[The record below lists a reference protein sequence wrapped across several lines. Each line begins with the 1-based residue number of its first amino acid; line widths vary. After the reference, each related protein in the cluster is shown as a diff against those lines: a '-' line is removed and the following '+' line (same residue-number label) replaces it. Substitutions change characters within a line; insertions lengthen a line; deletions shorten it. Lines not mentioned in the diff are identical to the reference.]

1 MRAGRAGRARRS
13 AGLLALTVFEARVI
27 LRGRGALVGMIGY
40 ATASVVVTLLG
51 LTSFRQLGFGSVGPA
66 AVALLN
72 LSLLLPTAQGMVVGA
87 MTLAGEREGAF
98 LTMLRAQ
105 GVAPLALVVAAWLSV
120 ALSAALSLLLGFGLS
135 SVVLA
140 SAVPISDLIGFAGL
154 LAVALGA
161 AAAAAA
167 LGTLIGAL
175 AETRLQA
182 GLAAVAAWFVV
193 AIGLDLLLLGLGVFA
208 RIGEV
213 ALIGAV
219 LANPLETG
227 RILALLAIDGS
238 GASLGPAGG
247 FVVTRLGAAPAMA
260 LLSAAL
266 VAWIVVPL
274 LLAGRLLASRDT

>member
-1 MRAGRAGRARRS
+1 MRAS
-13 AGLLALTVFEARVI
+13 GLLVLAGFETRVI
-27 LRGRGALVGMIGY
+27 LRGRGALVGMVGY
-40 ATASVVVTLLG
+40 ATASVLVTLLG

-72 LSLLLPTAQGMVVGA
+72 LALLLPTAQGMVVGA

-105 GVAPLALVVAAWLSV
+105 GVPPLGLVAATWLSV
-120 ALSAALSLLLGFGLS
+120 TLSAALSLLLGFGLS
-135 SVVLA
+135 SVILA
-140 SAVPISDLIGFAGL
+140 SAVPASDLIGFAGL

-193 AIGLDLLLLGLGVFA
+193 AIGLDLLLLGLGAFA
-208 RIGEV
+208 RVGEA

-227 RILALLAIDGS
+227 RVLALLAIDGS

-247 FVVTRLGAAPAMA
+247 FVVTQLGLAPAAA
-260 LLSAAL
+260 LLAATL
-266 VAWIVVPL
+266 AAWIMVPL
-274 LLAGRLLASRDT
+274 LLAGRLLARRDT